1 MRITRMHLENFQG
14 IKEFDLAPE
23 GSNTSVFGDNG
34 TGKSTIYN
42 AFTWLMYGKASTDE
56 KNYTPKTVD
65 SHHLNHIVELTLMLD
80 DGSKLTLKKDFHEVY
95 KTKKGNADPVFA
107 GHTSD
112 YSIDGVP
119 VSETE
124 FSTRLKDLYKSE
136 ELAKMLTSYN
146 YFLEEMKV
154 KDRRQKLLELCGD
167 VDFNT
172 VIKSNEE
179 LAGFTAILKKK
190 GDTDS
195 LYTVEEYQAIAAKEK
210 KLIDKKLREIPGRI
224 DEVEKAKPDVGD
236 ESRSGLEAELEI
248 LSRKKAELEL
258 SKNAPVDSKIA
269 EIKTKIANAK
279 TAYAEAEAAYMR
291 AESQKTESERSAIR
305 ELEKQADELDNE
317 IKAAKRKRNE
327 RLENV
332 RFMTETRERL
342 LKEFKEA
349 SGLAWEGDGICPTCG
364 QPLPEEQ
371 IDKAKEEFNIQKSKK
386 LEDIQTRGKTVSKDS
401 IAEEQKKA
409 DELADLID
417 EKTGDYAF
425 KVAEI
430 SSRTKALKTP
440 LPYKE
445 TESGMKLA
453 ADIEVLNKELEKAM
467 SSSKDTDSSLD
478 GDIAK
483 VAAEIKAT
491 NEKLAAF
498 ALIEKQNARRI
509 ELEEEEK
516 ELAQSFEILTH
527 GLYLC
532 DLYSKTKAELLD
544 EKVNS
549 HFKTLRF
556 RLFIEQQNGG
566 IADDCEALIPCSG
579 TYVPFKSAN
588 NAARINAGLEVL
600 DALGDFYG
608 VQLPI
613 FIDNSEG
620 CTAIRPT
627 KAQQIRL
634 YVSSKDKVLREEN
647 E

>member
-1 MRITRMHLENFQG
+1 MHLENFQG

-23 GSNTSVFGDNG
+23 GSNTSVYGDNG

-65 SHHLNHIVELTLMLD
+65 SHHLNHIVELTVMLD

-95 KTKKGNADPVFA
+95 KTKKGNADPVFN

-112 YSIDGVP
+112 YFIDGVP
-119 VSETE
+119 VSETD
-124 FSTRLKDLYKSE
+124 FNARLKDLYKSE

-146 YFLEEMKV
+146 YFLEDMKV
-154 KDRRQKLLELCGD
+154 KERRQKLLELCGD

-172 VIKSNEE
+172 VINSNEE
-179 LAGFTAILKKK
+179 LKGFTAVLKKP
-190 GDTDS
+190 GDTNS

-224 DEVEKAKPDVGD
+224 DEVEKAKPDVGE
-236 ESRSGLEAELEI
+236 ESRAGLEAELE
-248 LSRKKAELEL
+248 LLTRKKAELEL
-258 SKNAPVDSKIA
+258 NKNAPVDSKIA
-269 EIKTKIANAK
+269 DIKSKIATAK
-279 TAYAEAEAAYMR
+279 SDYAQ
-291 AESQKTESERSAIR
+291 AESSYLKHENEKMESDRRAIR
-305 ELEKQADELDNE
+305 ELESKVDAIVLE
-317 IKAAKRKRNE
+317 IKTTRRKYDE
-327 RLENV
+327 RIENV
-332 RFMTETRERL
+332 RFMTQTREKL

-371 IDKAKEEFNIQKSKK
+371 IEKAKEEFNIQKSKK
-386 LEDIQTRGKTVSKDS
+386 LEDIQKRGKTVSKDS
-401 IAEEQKKA
+401 IAEEQQKA
-409 DELADLID
+409 DELLTILDTRKAELEGLQQRITEERSKLQEIIPFAD
-417 EKTGDYAF
+417 
-425 KVAEI
+425 
-430 SSRTKALKTP
+430 
-440 LPYKE
+440 
-445 TESGMKLA
+445 TESGKALTS
-453 ADIEVLNKELEKAM
+453 EVKVLNKELEKAM
-467 SSSKDTDSSLD
+467 TSSKDTDSSLD

-483 VAAEIKAT
+483 VAAEIRAT
-491 NEKLAAF
+491 NEKIAAF

-532 DLYSKTKAELLD
+532 DLYSKTKAQLLD

-600 DALGDFYG
+600 DALGDFYK

-634 YVSSKDKVLREEN
+634 YVSDKDKVLREEN
-647 E
+647 EQSK

>member
-1 MRITRMHLENFQG
+1 MHLENFQG

-23 GSNTSVFGDNG
+23 GSNTSVYGDNG

-65 SHHLNHIVELTLMLD
+65 SHHLNHIVELTVMLD
-80 DGSKLTLKKDFHEVY
+80 DNSKLTLKKDFHEVY
-95 KTKKGNADPVFA
+95 KTKKGNADPVFN

-112 YSIDGVP
+112 YFIDGVP
-119 VSETE
+119 VSETD
-124 FSTRLKDLYKSE
+124 FNARLKDLYKSE

-146 YFLEEMKV
+146 YFLEDMKV
-154 KDRRQKLLELCGD
+154 KERRQKLLELCGD

-172 VIKSNEE
+172 VINSNEE
-179 LAGFTAILKKK
+179 LKGFTAVLKKP
-190 GDTDS
+190 GDTNS

-224 DEVEKAKPDVGD
+224 DEVEKAKFDVGE
-236 ESRSGLEAELEI
+236 ESRAGLEAELE
-248 LSRKKAELEL
+248 LLTRKKAELEL
-258 SKNAPVDSKIA
+258 NKNAPVDSKIA
-269 EIKTKIANAK
+269 DIKSKIATAK
-279 TAYAEAEAAYMR
+279 SDYAQ
-291 AESQKTESERSAIR
+291 AESSYLKHENEKMESDRKAIR
-305 ELEKQADELDNE
+305 ELESKVDAIVLDIKTTRRKYDER
-317 IKAAKRKRNE
+317 I
-327 RLENV
+327 ENV
-332 RFMTETRERL
+332 RFMTQTREKL

-371 IDKAKEEFNIQKSKK
+371 IEKAKEEFNIQKSKK
-386 LEDIQTRGKTVSKDS
+386 LEDIQKRGKTVSKDS
-401 IAEEQKKA
+401 IAEEQQKA
-409 DELADLID
+409 DELLTILDTRKAELEGLQHRITEERSKLQEIIPFAD
-417 EKTGDYAF
+417 
-425 KVAEI
+425 
-430 SSRTKALKTP
+430 
-440 LPYKE
+440 
-445 TESGMKLA
+445 TESGKALA
-453 ADIEVLNKELEKAM
+453 SEVEVLNKELEKAM
-467 SSSKDTDSSLD
+467 TSSKDTDSSLD

-483 VAAEIKAT
+483 VAAEIRAT
-491 NEKLAAF
+491 NEKIAAF

-509 ELEEEEK
+509 ELEEEEA
-516 ELAQSFEILTH
+516 ELSKSFEILTH

-532 DLYSKTKAELLD
+532 DLYSKTKAELLN

-600 DALGDFYG
+600 DALGDFYK

-634 YVSSKDKVLREEN
+634 YVSDKDKVLREEN
-647 E
+647 EQSK

>member
-65 SHHLNHIVELTLMLD
+65 SHHLNHIVELTVMLD

-190 GDTDS
+190 GDTNS

-236 ESRSGLEAELEI
+236 ESRAGLEAELEI

-258 SKNAPVDSKIA
+258 NKNAPVESKIA
-269 EIKTKIANAK
+269 DIKSKIATAK
-279 TAYAEAEAAYMR
+279 SDYAQ
-291 AESQKTESERSAIR
+291 AESSYLKHENEKMESNRKAIR
-305 ELEKQADELDNE
+305 ELEGQVDAIALDIKTTRRKYDER
-317 IKAAKRKRNE
+317 I
-327 RLENV
+327 ENV
-332 RFMTETRERL
+332 RFMTQTREKL

-371 IDKAKEEFNIQKSKK
+371 IEKAKEEFNIQKSKK
-386 LEDIQTRGKTVSKDS
+386 LEDIQKRGKTVSKDS
-401 IAEEQKKA
+401 IAEEQQKA
-409 DELADLID
+409 DELLTLLDTRKAELEQLQQKIAEERSKLKEIIPFAD
-417 EKTGDYAF
+417 
-425 KVAEI
+425 
-430 SSRTKALKTP
+430 
-440 LPYKE
+440 
-445 TESGMKLA
+445 TESGKALA
-453 ADIEVLNKELEKAM
+453 SEIEVLNKKLEKAM